1 MNLIELCIKRP
12 AFTIVLSLVI
22 TVIGMIGYMY
32 LPIRWIPNVDP
43 PVISIST
50 AYPGASANLV
60 ETQITSPIENSL
72 SGIDGIDNITSYSKE
87 SSSFI
92 TITFKMGSNLNG
104 AVEDVRSALQRI
116 DGGLPKDA
124 KQPQVEKADT
134 VNGTPILFLTFSDY
148 HRTPK
153 DVSDYVKLFIMPRL
167 QTIDGVASV
176 VTFGE
181 RTSAMHIWLDPM
193 KMASSNVT
201 VDDINRALNEQN
213 VQVPSGQIRS
223 AARYYS
229 IVTNA
234 TLDSVQAFNNLII
247 YHDQAQTVRLKNI
260 GQAVVDAANSD
271 SAFRVQSQNALAIGI
286 IPQSNANPLDVA
298 NQVKKE
304 FKLIQKTLPTGMQA
318 KIVFDQASYIQ
329 SSVNHVYESLF
340 ESIGLVL
347 IVIFLFLGSWRAA
360 FIPII
365 TIPVCLIGTFAA
377 MYWLGFSIN
386 TITLMAFVLAIGLVV
401 DDAIVMLE
409 NIMRYIESG
418 MTPFAA
424 AIKGGKEIVF
434 PIIAMTLTLAVVY
447 APIAM
452 TTGILNAVF
461 KEFALTLAF
470 TVIISG
476 FVSLTLS
483 PMMCSRLLPKTHTV
497 SRYQLKLTQRLDFLK
512 IKYSQL
518 LQFIFNKKS
527 IVIGILFL
535 VALLGWALFKYTPSE
550 LAPTE
555 DMNAINIYVSAPRN
569 SSFQY
574 TDKYVKELEKKIA
587 AIPEVESYLSQIG
600 RYAPSKAYQM
610 LNLVP
615 MNHRKKTAS
624 QIADSLQLE
633 VKNFPGVDVYV
644 FPEPSPLAWSSHD
657 GSDVSLQV
665 MSSSDYKEL
674 HQIMQ
679 QMIEAA
685 KKSPVFLKVD
695 NRLKWDGE
703 QFDITI
709 DREKM
714 ADASVSMQS
723 ITNTISTLLAGRTVG
738 HFEYGGNQYDVIMKM
753 NETALSNPNI
763 ISQLYVRSNLNQML
777 PLSDLITLKET
788 TTPEMLPHFERMRS
802 DRLSASLAPGYTIS
816 DGIQVMQKMAKEIL
830 PDYAK
835 YSFVGEAK
843 NFLESNGKM
852 GVTFLLALVFI
863 YLVLVAQFESF
874 IDPLI
879 ILLTVPFAMIGGL
892 ILLRLGGGSL
902 NIYSDIGLVT
912 LIGLISKHGILITEF
927 ANRQRSLGKGL
938 QEAVIEAAQARL
950 RPILMT
956 TAAMIL
962 GALPLAFA
970 MGPGAETRHQIG
982 WVIVGGLLLGTFF
995 SLIVVP
1001 VAYTYLARFKN
1012 YSYSI
1017 ESIGLL
1023 EDEIKKT
1030 SQKESSYQ

>member
-1 MNLIELCIKRP
+1 MNFIELCIKRP
-12 AFTIVLSLVI
+12 AFTIVLSLAI
-22 TVIGMIGYMY
+22 TVIGLIGYLY
-32 LPIRWIPNVDP
+32 LPIRWIPNVNP
-43 PVISIST
+43 PIISIST
-50 AYPGASANLV
+50 VYSGASANLV
-60 ETQITSPIENSL
+60 ETQITSRIENSL
-72 SGIDGIDNITSYSKE
+72 SGIDGIDNITSSSKE
-87 SSSFI
+87 GSSWI
-92 TITFKMGSNLNG
+92 TLTFKMGTNLSG
-104 AVEDVRSALQRI
+104 AVEDVRSALQQI
-116 DGGLPKDA
+116 DGGLPQGA
-124 KQPQVEKADT
+124 KQPQVGKADS
-134 VNGTPILFLTFSDY
+134 VNSTPILFLAFSDT

-153 DVSDYVKLFIMPRL
+153 EVSDYVKLLILPRL
-167 QTIDGVASV
+167 QTVDGVASV
-176 VTFGE
+176 VTYGE
-181 RTSAMHIWLDPM
+181 RASAMHIWLDPM

-213 VQVPSGQIRS
+213 VQVPSGQIRG
-223 AARYYS
+223 ADRYYS

-234 TLDSVQAFNNLII
+234 TLDSAQEFNNLII
-247 YHDQAQTVRLKNI
+247 YHDPAQTVRLKDV
-260 GQAVVDAANSD
+260 GQALVDAANSD
-271 SAFRVQSQNALAIGI
+271 SAFRVQGENALAIGI
-286 IPQSNANPLDVA
+286 IPQSNANPLEVA
-298 NQVKKE
+298 HQVKKE
-304 FKLIQKTLPTGMQA
+304 FELIKKSLPEDMKA
-318 KIVFDQASYIQ
+318 NIVFDQASYIQ
-329 SSVNHVYESLF
+329 DSVNHVYQSLF

-365 TIPVCLIGTFAA
+365 TLPVCLIGTFAA

-418 MTPFAA
+418 LTPFAA

-461 KEFALTLAF
+461 KEFALTLAV

-483 PMMCSRLLPKTHTV
+483 PMMCSRLLQNTHRM
-497 SRYQLKLTQRLDFLK
+497 SRFQLNLEQKLYLLKLRYT
-512 IKYSQL
+512 QL
-518 LQFIFNKKS
+518 LQFIFTKKI

-535 VALLGWALFKYTPSE
+535 IGLLGWALFKYAPSE
-550 LAPTE
+550 LAPAE
-555 DMNAINIYVSAPRN
+555 DMNAVNIYISAPRN

-574 TDKYVKELEKKIA
+574 TDQYVKELEQKIA
-587 AIPEVESYLSQIG
+587 TIPEVESSLSQVG
-600 RYAPSKAYQM
+600 SFAPSRAYQL
-610 LNLVP
+610 LNLIP
-615 MNHRKKTAS
+615 KNQRSKTAN
-624 QIADSLQLE
+624 QIADALQLE
-633 VKNFPGVDVYV
+633 VKNFPGVDVTV

-665 MSSSDYKEL
+665 MSSSDFKEL
-674 HQIMQ
+674 HQMMQ

-695 NRLKWDGE
+695 SRLKWDGE

-753 NETALSNPNI
+753 NETALANPNI
-763 ISQLYVRSNLNQML
+763 ISQLYVRSNMNQML

-788 TTPEMLPHFERMRS
+788 TTPEMLPHFDRMRS
-802 DRLSASLAPGYTIS
+802 DRLSATLAPGYTIE
-816 DGIQVMQKMAKEIL
+816 DGITVLQKIAKEVL
-830 PDYAK
+830 PEHAK

-852 GVTFLLALVFI
+852 GFTFLLALVFI

-874 IDPLI
+874 VDPFI

-892 ILLRLGGGSL
+892 ILLRLCGGSL

-938 QEAVIEAAQARL
+938 QEAVIEAATARL

-1001 VAYTYLARFKN
+1001 VAYTYLARFKK
-1012 YSYSI
+1012 YSYSL
-1017 ESIGLL
+1017 ESINLL
-1023 EDEIKKT
+1023 EEEFIRMRIDA
-1030 SQKESSYQ
+1030 